1 MVEAA
6 KREVIELDFRVLG
19 GIKSGGARQPKG
31 GWGWWRG
38 QRQRGFGGGFGRRGA
53 KKGDEVAGPDN
64 IAGLR
69 HHSAR
74 FS

>member
-19 GIKSGGARQPKG
+19 GIKYGGARQPKG
-31 GWGWWRG
+31 GRC
-38 QRQRGFGGGFGRRGA
+38 GGERTSEGGLVVDSAGEG

-69 HHSAR
+69 HHLAR
-74 FS
+74 FN